1 MRSLV
6 APLIVGLAVGGAPA
20 LAATPGEATVAQA
33 ESLAAEA
40 EGLVASQPKEALVR
54 ARKALAMTVAFD
66 PMAFVGTGRKGEVVE
81 DEFQAARQGYRRH
94 RAKLYGAM
102 GEALRASGDAAA
114 ASRYL
119 RRASLLDPTAPRY
132 VALARVLSGLGR
144 GPEAMAALEKTVG
157 LGGFPADA
165 IPLVTSA
172 VDTAG
177 WPSAQV
183 EIDRARWKAVS
194 ATTGE
199 WRDGPLVFPDKTRL
213 STNPVFRL
221 DESAITVLYAAETSC
236 RTCSEDLEGLRRA
249 VRPGVRMLA
258 VPEVDGQDHALRQ
271 VLQLYRLD
279 WPLLL
284 APGLAQSLNLPPRTV
299 LVVARGGWAQ
309 VLVKPP
315 FMAALTTVLGLFG
328 QTDVQETVPRRG
340 WNRRPVDRRAA
351 ATEQPALLA
360 EGLAPS
366 EDLPAPAEW
375 DAAVAAFRAGKKAEA
390 LRLFEALEAK
400 GDGQLL
406 PPEAR
411 LNRGLCMAAIGQGE
425 AARILLLKT
434 GDSRF
439 QEAVDKALE
448 KVGSAKR

>member
-119 RRASLLDPTAPRY
+119 RRASLLDPHGAALRRAGPGAVGTGPRS
-132 VALARVLSGLGR
+132 RGHGR
-144 GPEAMAALEKTVG
+144 LEKTVG

-194 ATTGE
+194 ATHRRMARRTAGLS
-199 WRDGPLVFPDKTRL
+199 RQDGL

-406 PPEAR
+406 PRKP
-411 LNRGLCMAAIGQGE
+411 G
-425 AARILLLKT
+425 
-434 GDSRF
+434 
-439 QEAVDKALE
+439 
-448 KVGSAKR
+448 